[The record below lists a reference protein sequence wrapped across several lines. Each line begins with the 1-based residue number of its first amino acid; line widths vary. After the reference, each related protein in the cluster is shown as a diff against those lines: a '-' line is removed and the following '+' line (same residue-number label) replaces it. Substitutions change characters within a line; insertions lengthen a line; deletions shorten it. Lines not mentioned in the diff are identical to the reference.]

1 MNTRRNL
8 LRGPGRGGPGGGKEP
23 GNALHLKNA
32 EFRAYSVI
40 GRGEGERGGVFS
52 SDFLTC
58 V

>member
-8 LRGPGRGGPGGGKEP
+8 LRGGGGGGKEP